1 MNILKIPIAG
11 PAKRQAPHCDPAAFR
26 RAFQAGKKPALW
38 CSCLVAAL
46 AATVTLLAG
55 CQRVSFDPR
64 PSADI
69 APESLFM
76 FTAIQAPAPPT
87 GLSAM
92 RVDLGRRLFYDTHL
106 SVNNSVSCDT
116 CHKLKAYGVDPGESV
131 SIGHDKKPGG
141 RNSPTVYNAALQF
154 VQFWDGRAATLAEQ
168 AAGPMMNP
176 VEMGMPSPEAVV
188 AYLQASPDYKKQ
200 FQQAYPG
207 VKDPVVMDNVTDAI
221 ASFESGLITPAR
233 WDKYLQGNTN
243 ALSDG
248 EKEGLRVFLR
258 SGCASCHAG
267 KGLGGN
273 SYQKLGAS
281 HEWPDQTSDLGRMA
295 VTHAPADRL
304 YFKVP
309 LLRNV
314 TETGPWFHDGK
325 VKTIDEAVRLM
336 GRYQAGNRLSEDDV
350 HSIVLFLGSLKGEI
364 PQQYIQPPSAKA
376 PPARMALTRN
386 TSMQLR
392 ALVDLN
398 TSKEGQ

>member
-1 MNILKIPIAG
+1 M
-11 PAKRQAPHCDPAAFR
+11 
-26 RAFQAGKKPALW
+26 
-38 CSCLVAAL
+38 VAA
-46 AATVTLLAG
+46 AVILLSG

-64 PSADI
+64 PTADI
-69 APESLFM
+69 APERLFM
-76 FTAIQAPAPPT
+76 FTAVQAPAPAT

-116 CHKLKAYGVDPGESV
+116 CHKLTAYGVDPGKSV
-131 SIGHDKKPGG
+131 STGHDKKPGG
-141 RNSPTVYNAALQF
+141 RNSPTVYNAGLQF

-188 AYLQASPDYKKQ
+188 AYLHSSPDYKKQ

-207 VKDPVVMDNVTDAI
+207 ARDPVVMDNVTDAI
-221 ASFESGLITPAR
+221 ADFESGLITPAR
-233 WDKYLQGNTN
+233 WDQYLQGNTN
-243 ALSDG
+243 ALSNE
-248 EKEGLRVFLR
+248 EKRGLRVFLR

-273 SYQKLGAS
+273 SYQKLGAYRD
-281 HEWPDQTSDLGRMA
+281 WPDRTTDLGRMA
-295 VTHAPADRL
+295 VTHNPADLL

-336 GRYQAGNRLSEDDV
+336 ERYQTGRRLSEDDV
-350 HSIVLFLGSLKGEI
+350 RSIVAFLGSLKGEI

-376 PPARMALTRN
+376 PPVRTALTPG
-386 TSMQLR
+386 TSRQQF

-398 TSKEGQ
+398 PSKEGQ